1 MADIYGLLLK
11 GVWDDFNSGATSVPI
26 SFGGT
31 LTDQDAA
38 SFAAACI
45 AVGYSVAVDGRD
57 ITVTQ

>member
-11 GVWDDFNSGATSVPI
+11 DAWDDFNNGATSVLI
-26 SFGGT
+26 CFGGD

-38 SFAAACI
+38 RFAAACI